1 MWGRLGAAGMC
12 RLGFDVEFE
21 VCLHRQTVLSFTK
34 TLISNIP
41 IKPHAAVTSQQ
52 PCYRSDDV
60 IKRLQQ
66 HTEARLTLV
75 VCVSQSEN
83 SAVRVRL
90 LWDTLTPDTDQW
102 PPLYVLWRIHS
113 EMNTRLLSC

>member
-1 MWGRLGAAGMC
+1 M
-12 RLGFDVEFE
+12 
-21 VCLHRQTVLSFTK
+21 
-34 TLISNIP
+34 
-41 IKPHAAVTSQQ
+41 TSQQ
-52 PCYRSDDV
+52 PCYRLDD
-60 IKRLQQ
+60 
-66 HTEARLTLV
+66 TWLTLV

-113 EMNTRLLSC
+113 EMNTRLLLSC